1 MSTTVLKH
9 KRSNTQN
16 SVPGTTD
23 VVFGEIALNTFDG
36 RLYFKKNDGS
46 GETIVT
52 LLEVTEEN
60 LSVDSSQL
68 TYSTSNNLKNVI
80 NDLDDAIGQIA
91 SGGGGSGGAHVHDD
105 LFALI
110 FSV

>member
-9 KRSNTQN
+9 KRSNVQN
-16 SVPGTTD
+16 SVPGTSD

-46 GETIVT
+46 GEQIVT
-52 LLEVTEEN
+52 ILEVTEEN
-60 LSVDSSQL
+60 LAIDSSQL

-91 SGGGGSGGAHVHDD
+91 SSGGGAGPHVHDD

>member
-9 KRSNTQN
+9 KRSNVQN
-16 SVPGTTD
+16 SVPSTSD
-23 VVFGEIALNTFDG
+23 VVFGELALNTYDG

-52 LLEVTEEN
+52 ILEVTEEN
-60 LSVDSSQL
+60 LAIDSSQL

-80 NDLDDAIGQIA
+80 NDLDDAIATIA
-91 SGGGGSGGAHVHDD
+91 GGGTPTGSHVHDD

-110 FSV
+110 FAT

>member
-9 KRSNTQN
+9 KRSNVQS
-16 SVPGTTD
+16 SVPGTSD

-46 GETIVT
+46 GEQIVT
-52 LLEVTEEN
+52 ILEVTEEN
-60 LSVDSSQL
+60 LAIDSSQL

-80 NDLDDAIGQIA
+80 NDLDDAIAAVA
-91 SGGGGSGGAHVHDD
+91 SGGGGIGSHEHDD

-110 FSV
+110 FAV

>member
-9 KRSNTQN
+9 KRSNVQS
-16 SVPGTTD
+16 SVPGTSD
-23 VVFGEIALNTFDG
+23 VVFGVIALNTFDG

-46 GETIVT
+46 GEQIVT
-52 LLEVTEEN
+52 ILEVTEEN
-60 LSVDSSQL
+60 LAIDSSQL

-80 NDLDDAIGQIA
+80 NDLDDAIAAVASG
-91 SGGGGSGGAHVHDD
+91 SGGGIGSHEHDD

-110 FSV
+110 FAV